1 MHHFPSFGRI
11 DAEYPRSSEGAQT
24 NVTTFIAVNTYYFN
38 AWNLVLSYAIAFTI
52 SLFCVFLGL
61 RAMFVNGVSHAMLFS
76 SIVAVTRNSTLD
88 NLLVGNSL
96 GAEPMSKDVMA
107 KKLMFGVLRHDLQR
121 DGTRMSSD
129 IDHASFG
136 LRDEVVRIERG
147 HAIS

>member
-1 MHHFPSFGRI
+1 MS
-11 DAEYPRSSEGAQT
+11 
-24 NVTTFIAVNTYYFN
+24 
-38 AWNLVLSYAIAFTI
+38 
-52 SLFCVFLGL
+52 
-61 RAMFVNGVSHAMLFS
+61 FS

-107 KKLMFGVLRHDLQR
+107 KKLMFGVLRHELQGNGP
-121 DGTRMSSD
+121 GTSSD

-136 LRDEVVRIERG
+136 LCDEVARIERG